1 MLRRTGQIIA
11 LAWMTVLALG
21 GAQAAPTPPALHL
34 GYSDWPGWVAWQ
46 VAIDKGWLTQAGLDV
61 KFEWFDYSASMEA
74 FAAGK
79 LDGDFV
85 TNGDALVMGAGG
97 ARNVAVLVTD
107 FSNGNDMIVARPG
120 IHSLK
125 DLKGK
130 KVGIEIGLVEH
141 LLLLDGLKKSS
152 MTQDDVTLINSKTN
166 ETPQVL
172 ASGQVDA
179 IGAWQPNS
187 GLAIK
192 ALPGAHPV
200 YTSAQSPG
208 LIYDVLAVNPATLA
222 SHRGD
227 YVKLIK
233 VWDHVVG
240 YINDPKTQDDA
251 VQIMATRVGLSP
263 AQYKQILAGTHLIDV
278 AEAKKVLVKAE
289 GLGSLYGSSQ
299 IADDFNVHNA
309 VYKQPQKIDGYIE
322 PSLTLAQP

>member
-1 MLRRTGQIIA
+1 MTMVRTA
-11 LAWMTVLALG
+11 SVVAVLAWMAAELVSA
-21 GAQAAPTPPALHL
+21 AQAAPLRL

-79 LDGDFV
+79 IDGDFL
-85 TNGDALVMGAGG
+85 TNGDALVVGAGG
-97 ARNVAVLVTD
+97 ARNVMIMLTD
-107 FSNGNDMIVARPG
+107 YSNGNDMIVARPG
-120 IHSLK
+120 IASLK

-130 KVGIEIGLVEH
+130 KIGIEIGLVEH
-141 LLLLDGLKKSS
+141 LLLLDGLKKQG
-152 MTQDDVTLINSKTN
+152 MTQADVTLVNSKTN

-187 GLAIK
+187 GLAMK

-208 LIYDVLAVNPATLA
+208 LIYDVLTVNPASIA
-222 SHRGD
+222 AHRAD
-227 YVKLIK
+227 YIKLMQ
-233 VWDHVVG
+233 VWDHVVS
-240 YINDPKTQDDA
+240 YISDPKTQDDA
-251 VQIMATRVGLSP
+251 VQIMAARVGLSP
-263 AQYKQILAGTHLIDV
+263 AKYQQLLAGTHLISI
-278 AEAKKVLVKAE
+278 AEAKKVLVKAD
-289 GLGSLYGSSQ
+289 GLGSLYGSTQ
-299 IADDFNVHNA
+299 IADEFNVHNA

-322 PSLTLAQP
+322 PALNATLP